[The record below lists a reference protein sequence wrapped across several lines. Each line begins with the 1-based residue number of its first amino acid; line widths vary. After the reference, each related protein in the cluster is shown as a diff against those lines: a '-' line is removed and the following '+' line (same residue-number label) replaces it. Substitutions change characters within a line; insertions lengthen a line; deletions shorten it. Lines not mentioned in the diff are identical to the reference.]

1 MSKNYRLECGTMQ
14 FSYRFL
20 YPDTLRFFV
29 PYMKETDEEGIPDF
43 HLNNSYLEECR
54 WLIDENEESLSF
66 LEYQSLM
73 IATGNELLKHDRCL
87 FHSAALLWK
96 EKAWLLCAPSG
107 TGKTTQLR
115 HWKTLLKKDVKV
127 INGDKP
133 LLECKEDGSVWVYSS
148 PWKGKER
155 YGIKGLKAP
164 LGGIIYLKQD
174 EDNHIQK
181 MTIQETV
188 KPLFSSFI
196 SYPETEEEILHQAEI
211 LKKILSAVPVWKLYN
226 KGDLSSAKLTIDMLE
241 RYMEERI

>member
-1 MSKNYRLECGTMQ
+1 MTKIYSLDCGGSQ
-14 FSYRFL
+14 VLYRFL
-20 YPDTLRFFV
+20 YP
-29 PYMKETDEEGIPDF
+29 ETIRYFGR
-43 HLNNSYLEECR
+43 YLEETDKTDDAISLAPEYLEEHS
-54 WLIDENEESLSF
+54 WLCDSDQTPAY
-66 LEYQSLM
+66 LEYMSLM

-174 EDNHIQK
+174 DDNHIQK
-181 MTIQETV
+181 MTVQETV

-196 SYPETEEEILHQAEI
+196 SYPDTEEEIQCQAEI
-211 LKKILSAVPVWKLYN
+211 LKKILSAVP
-226 KGDLSSAKLTIDMLE
+226 G
-241 RYMEERI
+241 